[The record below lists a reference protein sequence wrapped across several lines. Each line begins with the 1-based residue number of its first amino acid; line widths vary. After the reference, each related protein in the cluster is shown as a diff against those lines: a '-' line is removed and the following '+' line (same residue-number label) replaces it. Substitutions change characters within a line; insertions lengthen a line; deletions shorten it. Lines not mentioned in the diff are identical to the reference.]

1 MTTAKVFLDKIS
13 GKIKPMN
20 AANNGPAGSRIRQT
34 GNFKDYASLNIP
46 YARLH
51 DSSFYAGN
59 YGGEFAVDVHRI
71 FPDFS
76 KDENEPSSYI
86 FEPTDGYLQ
95 DIESA
100 GTKVFYRLGASIEH
114 GYKRGTYPPAD
125 FAKWA
130 RICEHII
137 LHYTQGWANGYHM
150 DIEYWE
156 IWNEPDCRNRNGE
169 NPCWQGTEEQFYDF
183 YEVVAKYLK
192 TKFPSLKIG
201 GPAFCS
207 SKSHMA
213 EPFLSEMQKRNVPI
227 DFYSFHRYSNV
238 IENYVEVVEIAD
250 QQRKKYGYENAEL
263 HLNEWNYVKG
273 WVGDDYTYSLATQ
286 KNLKG
291 SAFVS
296 AVMLAMQKSKLDML
310 SYYDL
315 RPSGW
320 NGVFEMY
327 TSKPL
332 KPFYTFKAFSEIAKL
347 KNELLSET
355 EDDVYIIAS
364 QDGDEAC
371 VVVTRYDDND
381 EADVKDIAIDFSTEK
396 TCKKITI
403 EYYVIDENHNL
414 ELVREEYF
422 SSPSFRVYI
431 KMPNF
436 NTYMLKIRKEY

>member
-1 MTTAKVFLDKIS
+1 
-13 GKIKPMN
+13 
-20 AANNGPAGSRIRQT
+20 
-34 GNFKDYASLNIP
+34 
-46 YARLH
+46 
-51 DSSFYAGN
+51 
-59 YGGEFAVDVHRI
+59 
-71 FPDFS
+71 
-76 KDENEPSSYI
+76 
-86 FEPTDGYLQ
+86 
-95 DIESA
+95 
-100 GTKVFYRLGASIEH
+100 
-114 GYKRGTYPPAD
+114 
-125 FAKWA
+125 
-130 RICEHII
+130 
-137 LHYTQGWANGYHM
+137 
-150 DIEYWE
+150 
-156 IWNEPDCRNRNGE
+156 
-169 NPCWQGTEEQFYDF
+169 
-183 YEVVAKYLK
+183 
-192 TKFPSLKIG
+192 
-201 GPAFCS
+201 
-207 SKSHMA
+207 MA

-238 IENYVEVVEIAD
+238 IENYVEVVEVAD
-250 QQRKKYGYENAEL
+250 MQRKKYGYENAEL
-263 HLNEWNYVKG
+263 HLNEWNYVKD
-273 WVGDDYTYSLATQ
+273 WVGEVYQYSLATQ

-296 AVMLAMQKSKLDML
+296 AVMLAMQKTKLDML

-320 NGVFEMY
+320 NGVFN
-327 TSKPL
+327 TNTLKPL

-422 SSPSFRVYI
+422 SAPSFRVYI